1 MEKRRYTHIQKQQPE
16 IEAMITAGK
25 TQREVAE
32 HFGIKDKH
40 VIYKGTV
47 LLS

>member
-1 MEKRRYTHIQKQQPE
+1 MEKREYTQVQKHLPE

-32 HFGIKDKH
+32 HFGFNDKYVIK
-40 VIYKGTV
+40 
-47 LLS
+47 